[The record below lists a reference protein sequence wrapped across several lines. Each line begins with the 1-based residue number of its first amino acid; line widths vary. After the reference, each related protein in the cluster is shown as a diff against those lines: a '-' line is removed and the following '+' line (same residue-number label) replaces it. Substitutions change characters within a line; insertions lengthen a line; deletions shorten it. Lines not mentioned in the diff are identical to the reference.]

1 MAQRPSKHSYH
12 QRERVKLGW
21 DRDAE
26 FDLLRHFART
36 DFWTFFLMAWGD
48 GNSPKGQKW
57 IDPEIH
63 EPLARWFQMHVEEWM
78 RWRSEGLVQQKHLA
92 VVVHREVGKSRMI
105 TGAGQ
110 TWLHT
115 LDPELS
121 TFTGSESLELS
132 RKILNA
138 IRGVIDGSDP
148 FAYFTKLFGD
158 WASNAR
164 QWSRESITHAARK
177 QTSRAD
183 PSLGTFAVETSIVGA
198 HPDAIFYDDPISY
211 ERLSTDTNWL
221 AAVNSQVSSLVP
233 VLQGDGLL
241 VWVGCIAT
249 GSPVLMHDGT
259 WKPIEKVCVGDRIFT
274 TDENGESGIRTVEAS
289 IDQGVAETVVVKT
302 KTGTIRCTPWHPFL
316 VARGG
321 KLAWVRA
328 DSLNKRDLV
337 ASVKRSPSQP
347 SIPWMTTDLAW
358 LCGIIM
364 GDGWIGKNEHYA
376 CIAISKDE
384 SLTERILSVLE
395 DWIPGSMFHRTPFGY
410 VRCNSRSAAEA
421 FRFLGLTGDAKSKRV
436 PEWVFRCDEEHRVAF
451 LRGFCDA
458 DGSKVVRGIDG
469 WRVEISNAELIS
481 DLRLLARTCGVR
493 VGMEGCARER
503 WIKAPNSRERVRS
516 MTASSSFN
524 FSFVHRTERQDLKVV
539 TKELREVNASA
550 NILGPSFRLDRVVSV
565 ERSEPTQVW
574 DLTVEGSRSFI
585 CNGFVVHNTRYDA
598 EDHFGVAFEKQGV
611 ASVSGMKTDSITV
624 NPEGNIHVYFLA
636 GRDEEG
642 RPTTP
647 KVWSEERLKRYQ
659 KTDPLRYASQVMN
672 DPSISELNPITREQ
686 IDQCGVDKKD
696 VPWHS
701 LRFAI
706 CCDTAFS
713 DGNKISTK
721 DETVLLVHGYPRNGS
736 GDVYVVEGY
745 GNASLRA
752 EDFGKLLVSMVQRY
766 RRMGFKIGW
775 ITDEKTRAGKK
786 DAWRLTLSNFFAD
799 VNEPMPAFFEFER
812 GNTKKYERLHAAS
825 TFWVDGHVRYVKGA
839 PGIDKLCEQMSRIG
853 QYAVNPRIKIDWAD
867 AHSDAFNPPL
877 YQPMRRQ
884 QQMVTPYDRGA
895 TPIATEGLSELD
907 FMEED
912 GAHYRSILP
921 REPIG

>member
-12 QRERVKLGW
+12 QRERVRLGW

-241 VWVGCIAT
+241 VWVG
-249 GSPVLMHDGT
+249 
-259 WKPIEKVCVGDRIFT
+259 
-274 TDENGESGIRTVEAS
+274 
-289 IDQGVAETVVVKT
+289 
-302 KTGTIRCTPWHPFL
+302 
-316 VARGG
+316 
-321 KLAWVRA
+321 
-328 DSLNKRDLV
+328 
-337 ASVKRSPSQP
+337 
-347 SIPWMTTDLAW
+347 
-358 LCGIIM
+358 
-364 GDGWIGKNEHYA
+364 
-376 CIAISKDE
+376 
-384 SLTERILSVLE
+384 
-395 DWIPGSMFHRTPFGY
+395 
-410 VRCNSRSAAEA
+410 
-421 FRFLGLTGDAKSKRV
+421 
-436 PEWVFRCDEEHRVAF
+436 
-451 LRGFCDA
+451 
-458 DGSKVVRGIDG
+458 
-469 WRVEISNAELIS
+469 
-481 DLRLLARTCGVR
+481 
-493 VGMEGCARER
+493 
-503 WIKAPNSRERVRS
+503 
-516 MTASSSFN
+516 
-524 FSFVHRTERQDLKVV
+524 
-539 TKELREVNASA
+539 
-550 NILGPSFRLDRVVSV
+550 
-565 ERSEPTQVW
+565 
-574 DLTVEGSRSFI
+574 
-585 CNGFVVHNTRYDA
+585 TRYDA

-636 GRDEEG
+636 GRDDEG

-686 IDQCGVDKKD
+686 IAQCGIEKKD

-701 LRFAI
+701 LRYAI

-721 DETVLLVHGYPRNGS
+721 DETVLIVHGYPRNGS